1 MSTSQPIRDTQD
13 LTALREFYL
22 KDEPNMRNY
31 VLICLGVNSALRI
44 SDLLELKWKDVY
56 NFKDENFKKH
66 LITYEKKTGKETW
79 IAINENARNGLQEYM
94 KFLKK
99 ISGEDYIFKGKN
111 NGGHLS
117 RSQAFRIIKH
127 AAGELNLENGISC
140 HSMRKTFGYYAWK
153 YGTPPAVL
161 MDIYNH
167 SSYEI
172 TKRYLGIKQDDKD
185 SVFLNV
191 NLYYLLKENNKLN

>member
-1 MSTSQPIRDTQD
+1 M
-13 LTALREFYL
+13 

-153 YGTPPAVL
+153 CGTPPAVL

-191 NLYYLLKENNKLN
+191 NL

>member
-117 RSQAFRIIKH
+117 RSQAFQIIKH

-153 YGTPPAVL
+153 CGTPPAVL

-191 NLYYLLKENNKLN
+191 NL

>member
-127 AAGELNLENGISC
+127 AVGELNLENGISC

-153 YGTPPAVL
+153 CGTPPAVL

-191 NLYYLLKENNKLN
+191 NL

>member
-117 RSQAFRIIKH
+117 RSQALRIIKH
-127 AAGELNLENGISC
+127 AAVELNLENGISC

-153 YGTPPAVL
+153 CGTPPAVL

-191 NLYYLLKENNKLN
+191 NL

>member
-1 MSTSQPIRDTQD
+1 MYT
-13 LTALREFYL
+13 
-22 KDEPNMRNY
+22 
-31 VLICLGVNSALRI
+31 I
-44 SDLLELKWKDVY
+44 S
-56 NFKDENFKKH
+56 
-66 LITYEKKTGKETW
+66 
-79 IAINENARNGLQEYM
+79 RM
-94 KFLKK
+94 K

-153 YGTPPAVL
+153 CGTPPAVL

-191 NLYYLLKENNKLN
+191 NL

>member
-13 LTALREFYL
+13 LTALREFHDIQATL
-22 KDEPNMRNY
+22 KRENMRNY

-153 YGTPPAVL
+153 CGTPPAVL

-191 NLYYLLKENNKLN
+191 NL

>member
-127 AAGELNLENGISC
+127 VAEELNLENGISC

-153 YGTPPAVL
+153 CGTPPAVL

-191 NLYYLLKENNKLN
+191 NL

>member
-127 AAGELNLENGISC
+127 AAGERNLENGISC

-153 YGTPPAVL
+153 CGTPPAVL

-191 NLYYLLKENNKLN
+191 NL

>member
-1 MSTSQPIRDTQD
+1 MSILNGEGAKTEYTGISFAGKGQNLDNGFKVIHNAPNTSSVVNAKSIS
-13 LTALREFYL
+13 
-22 KDEPNMRNY
+22 KDGGK
-31 VLICLGVNSALRI
+31 C
-44 SDLLELKWKDVY
+44 
-56 NFKDENFKKH
+56 
-66 LITYEKKTGKETW
+66 TYRSLSR
-79 IAINENARNGLQEYM
+79 INENARNGLQEYM

-153 YGTPPAVL
+153 CGTPPAVL

-191 NLYYLLKENNKLN
+191 NL

>member
-1 MSTSQPIRDTQD
+1 MRTSQPIRDTQD

-99 ISGEDYIFKGKN
+99 ISCEDYIFKGKN

-153 YGTPPAVL
+153 CGTPPAVL

-191 NLYYLLKENNKLN
+191 NL

>member
-13 LTALREFYL
+13 LTALRKFYL

-111 NGGHLS
+111 NGRHLS

-153 YGTPPAVL
+153 CGTPPAVL

-191 NLYYLLKENNKLN
+191 NL

>member
-1 MSTSQPIRDTQD
+1 MSTSQPIRDTHD

-56 NFKDENFKKH
+56 NFKDENSKKH

-79 IAINENARNGLQEYM
+79 IAINENARNVLQEYM

-117 RSQAFRIIKH
+117 CSQAFRIIKH
-127 AAGELNLENGISC
+127 AAGKLNLENGISC

-153 YGTPPAVL
+153 CGTPPAVL

-191 NLYYLLKENNKLN
+191 NL

>member
-127 AAGELNLENGISC
+127 AAGELNPENGISC

-153 YGTPPAVL
+153 CGTPPAVL

-191 NLYYLLKENNKLN
+191 NL

>member
-66 LITYEKKTGKETW
+66 LIAYEKKTGKETL

-99 ISGEDYIFKGKN
+99 ISSEDYIFKGKY

-140 HSMRKTFGYYAWK
+140 HSMRKTFWLLCDGNAERRRQFLW
-153 YGTPPAVL
+153 
-161 MDIYNH
+161 IYTIIH
-167 SSYEI
+167 HM
-172 TKRYLGIKQDDKD
+172 R
-185 SVFLNV
+185 
-191 NLYYLLKENNKLN
+191 

>member
-44 SDLLELKWKDVY
+44 SDLSELKWKDVY

-153 YGTPPAVL
+153 CGTPPAVL

-191 NLYYLLKENNKLN
+191 NLFSY

>member
-66 LITYEKKTGKETW
+66 LKLTRKRQ
-79 IAINENARNGLQEYM
+79 ARKHGL
-94 KFLKK
+94 
-99 ISGEDYIFKGKN
+99 
-111 NGGHLS
+111 
-117 RSQAFRIIKH
+117 R
-127 AAGELNLENGISC
+127 
-140 HSMRKTFGYYAWK
+140 
-153 YGTPPAVL
+153 
-161 MDIYNH
+161 
-167 SSYEI
+167 
-172 TKRYLGIKQDDKD
+172 
-185 SVFLNV
+185 
-191 NLYYLLKENNKLN
+191 

>member
-99 ISGEDYIFKGKN
+99 ISGEDYIFEGKN
-111 NGGHLS
+111 KD
-117 RSQAFRIIKH
+117 FVTFP
-127 AAGELNLENGISC
+127 GISDYQAC
-140 HSMRKTFGYYAWK
+140 SGRT
-153 YGTPPAVL
+153 
-161 MDIYNH
+161 
-167 SSYEI
+167 
-172 TKRYLGIKQDDKD
+172 
-185 SVFLNV
+185 
-191 NLYYLLKENNKLN
+191 

>member
-66 LITYEKKTGKETW
+66 LIAYEKKTGKETW

-153 YGTPPAVL
+153 SGTPPAVL

-191 NLYYLLKENNKLN
+191 NL

>member
-13 LTALREFYL
+13 LTAFREFYL

-99 ISGEDYIFKGKN
+99 ISGEDYIFEGKN

-153 YGTPPAVL
+153 CGTPPAVL

-191 NLYYLLKENNKLN
+191 NL

>member
-1 MSTSQPIRDTQD
+1 MSTSQPIRDTHD

-79 IAINENARNGLQEYM
+79 IAINENARNGLHEYM

-99 ISGEDYIFKGKN
+99 ITGEDYIFKGKN

-153 YGTPPAVL
+153 CGTPPAVL

-191 NLYYLLKENNKLN
+191 NL

>member
-31 VLICLGVNSALRI
+31 VLICLGVNSALSI

-153 YGTPPAVL
+153 CGTPPAVL

-191 NLYYLLKENNKLN
+191 NL

>member
-79 IAINENARNGLQEYM
+79 IAINENARNCLQEYM

-99 ISGEDYIFKGKN
+99 ISGEDYIFEGKNKDLINLKQMDRDECIEAFNEYSKN
-111 NGGHLS
+111 NG
-117 RSQAFRIIKH
+117 
-127 AAGELNLENGISC
+127 
-140 HSMRKTFGYYAWK
+140 T
-153 YGTPPAVL
+153 
-161 MDIYNH
+161 IY
-167 SSYEI
+167 
-172 TKRYLGIKQDDKD
+172 
-185 SVFLNV
+185 
-191 NLYYLLKENNKLN
+191 

>member
-111 NGGHLS
+111 NCGHLS

-153 YGTPPAVL
+153 CGTPPAVL

-191 NLYYLLKENNKLN
+191 NL

>member
-153 YGTPPAVL
+153 CGTPPAVL

-172 TKRYLGIKQDDKD
+172 TKRYLGIKQDC
-185 SVFLNV
+185 L
-191 NLYYLLKENNKLN
+191 LYTSDAADE

>member
-117 RSQAFRIIKH
+117 RSQAFLIIKH

-153 YGTPPAVL
+153 CGTPPAVL

-191 NLYYLLKENNKLN
+191 NL

>member
-127 AAGELNLENGISC
+127 AAGEPNLENGISC

-153 YGTPPAVL
+153 CGTPPAVL

-191 NLYYLLKENNKLN
+191 NL

>member
-117 RSQAFRIIKH
+117 RSQAFRIVQKI
-127 AAGELNLENGISC
+127 
-140 HSMRKTFGYYAWK
+140 R
-153 YGTPPAVL
+153 L
-161 MDIYNH
+161 MDVWA
-167 SSYEI
+167 
-172 TKRYLGIKQDDKD
+172 L
-185 SVFLNV
+185 
-191 NLYYLLKENNKLN
+191 

>member
-117 RSQAFRIIKH
+117 RSQAFWIIKH

-153 YGTPPAVL
+153 CGTPPAVL

-191 NLYYLLKENNKLN
+191 NL

>member
-117 RSQAFRIIKH
+117 RSHHR
-127 AAGELNLENGISC
+127 
-140 HSMRKTFGYYAWK
+140 
-153 YGTPPAVL
+153 
-161 MDIYNH
+161 
-167 SSYEI
+167 
-172 TKRYLGIKQDDKD
+172 
-185 SVFLNV
+185 
-191 NLYYLLKENNKLN
+191 